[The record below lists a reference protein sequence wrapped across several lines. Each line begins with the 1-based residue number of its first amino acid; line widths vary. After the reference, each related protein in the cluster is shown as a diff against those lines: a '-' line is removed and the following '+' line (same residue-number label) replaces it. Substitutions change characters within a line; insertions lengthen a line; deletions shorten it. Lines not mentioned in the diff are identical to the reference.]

1 MSYPVNHEDEQDK
14 IDVVLGQHVLERFI
28 ERFPDVAEQIGFN
41 DYWENRSWDKNKQTN
56 TFLLYELFKRGKE
69 NHTIKN
75 HTGYV
80 IELCEKHNISDTG
93 ALKVFT
99 NGPIIFIGRIEEDPR
114 VWKKKSHLALTTVLL
129 TDFRMSKYIPES
141 DLKEINYHQDKNDHF
156 RLSGLNH
163 QDYLE
168 QVATIYENPQYQK
181 AKEYFQCDR
190 LDYFYELAIEEQQKR
205 QESQPVEIPDEIK
218 NKVNNRDSDSI
229 KEEYE
234 KAENERQKVQ
244 SVMDIVQSKLGEI
257 GLKYVCTLDN
267 GVSLLHATDEYAGTQ
282 RYRNKLV
289 TTFQKDLINLMKQPL
304 EEYKHFSNKEVDWL
318 FRFKDV
324 NQLDE
329 KAKNQI
335 YLTLLL
341 NANPQVN
348 STFLTV
354 KELKDIIQDTVSE
367 ETKSEFKINTKT
379 MSNNPLNSFQHYLL
393 KTDMG
398 LKAFMGNGLMVH
410 DMREN
415 YVVSPFKQ
423 TNTHALC
430 LCKNKLTDELTIAK
444 FPYFEKRHHE
454 SKTLS
459 YCSVPMDN
467 TEYMKAIQD
476 FIGYFDNLT
485 QQQKNENN
493 LGYQNMDK
501 AGVEAQHT
509 YQDKLDNKEIYGFII
524 KELNKYKV
532 FNDSLSDVI
541 KKHNLPIEEKDGKF
555 AITIPQIIKHDSLGD
570 KKLELDQVEN
580 IFVKSTNTS
589 SIKHKLR

>member
-1 MSYPVNHEDEQDK
+1 MSYQVNHEDEQEK
-14 IDVVLGQHVLERFI
+14 IYVKLGQHALERFV
-28 ERFPDVAEQIGFN
+28 ERFPDIAEKIGFN
-41 DYWENRSWDKNKQTN
+41 KEWKGYSWDEHKQTN
-56 TFLLYELFKRGKE
+56 MFLLYELFKRSKE
-69 NHTIKN
+69 NHTVKN
-75 HTGYV
+75 NTGYL
-80 IELCEKHNISDTG
+80 IELCERHGVNDTG
-93 ALKVFT
+93 NFKIFT
-99 NGPIIFIGRIEEDPR
+99 NGPIIFIGELEKNPNENENNSRLIL
-114 VWKKKSHLALTTVLL
+114 KTVIS
-129 TDFRMSKYIPES
+129 TDFKIPRYIPES
-141 DLKEINYHQDKNDHF
+141 DLKEINYHQDKNDNY
-156 RLSGLNH
+156 RLASLNH
-163 QDYLE
+163 RDYLE
-168 QVATIYENPQYQK
+168 QVSIIYDDPKYKK
-181 AKEYFQCDR
+181 AKECFQCER
-190 LDYFYELAIEEQQKR
+190 LDYFYKQSIKK
-205 QESQPVEIPDEIK
+205 SKNYKNIQPAEIPDEIK
-218 NKVNNRDSDSI
+218 NKVNNPDSDFI

-267 GVSLLHATDEYAGTQ
+267 GVSLLHATDDYAGTHQ
-282 RYRNKLV
+282 YRNKLV
-289 TTFQKDLINLMKQPL
+289 TTYQKDLINLMKNPL
-304 EEYKHFSNKEVDWL
+304 KEYKNFSNKEVDWL

-329 KAKNQI
+329 EAKNQI

-354 KELKDIIQDTVSE
+354 KELREIIQDTVSE

-423 TNTHALC
+423 TDTYALC

-444 FPYFEKRHHE
+444 FPYFEKRHHK

-459 YCSVPMDN
+459 YCSVSMDN

-485 QQQKNENN
+485 QQQKNEHNF
-493 LGYQNMDK
+493 GYQNMDK
-501 AGVEAQHT
+501 AGVENQHT
-509 YQDKLDNKEIYGFII
+509 YQDKLDNKEVYEFII
-524 KELNKYKV
+524 KELNKYKI

-541 KKHNLPIEEKDGKF
+541 KKHNLPVEEKDGKF
-555 AITIPQIIKHDSLGD
+555 EITIPQIIKHDTLGD

-589 SIKHKLR
+589 TIKHKLR

>member
-28 ERFPDVAEQIGFN
+28 ERFPDVAEKIGFN
-41 DYWENRSWDKNKQTN
+41 DYWENRSWDENKQTN

-141 DLKEINYHQDKNDHF
+141 DLKEINYDQDKNDHY

-168 QVATIYENPQYQK
+168 QVAKIYENPQYQK

-218 NKVNNRDSDSI
+218 NKVNNPDSTSI

-324 NQLDE
+324 NQLDND
-329 KAKNQI
+329 AKNQI

-354 KELKDIIQDTVSE
+354 KELRELIQDTVSE

-379 MSNNPLNSFQHYLL
+379 MSNNPLNIFQHYLL

-398 LKAFMGNGLMVH
+398 LKAFMGNGLMVMICGKIMWFPH
-410 DMREN
+410 SSKPILMH
-415 YVVSPFKQ
+415 YVYVK
-423 TNTHALC
+423 TN
-430 LCKNKLTDELTIAK
+430 
-444 FPYFEKRHHE
+444 
-454 SKTLS
+454 
-459 YCSVPMDN
+459 
-467 TEYMKAIQD
+467 
-476 FIGYFDNLT
+476 
-485 QQQKNENN
+485 
-493 LGYQNMDK
+493 
-501 AGVEAQHT
+501 
-509 YQDKLDNKEIYGFII
+509 
-524 KELNKYKV
+524 
-532 FNDSLSDVI
+532 
-541 KKHNLPIEEKDGKF
+541 
-555 AITIPQIIKHDSLGD
+555 
-570 KKLELDQVEN
+570 
-580 IFVKSTNTS
+580 
-589 SIKHKLR
+589 